1 MIEEEEEEK
10 EIPAR
15 ATPFRLCKI
24 IPGTGWR
31 GGLLARWLL
40 TSRLGEEDSIFQWFM
55 ITTSGP
61 QPLL

>member
-40 TSRLGEEDSIFQWFM
+40 TSRLGEEDSIFN
-55 ITTSGP
+55 G
-61 QPLL
+61 L